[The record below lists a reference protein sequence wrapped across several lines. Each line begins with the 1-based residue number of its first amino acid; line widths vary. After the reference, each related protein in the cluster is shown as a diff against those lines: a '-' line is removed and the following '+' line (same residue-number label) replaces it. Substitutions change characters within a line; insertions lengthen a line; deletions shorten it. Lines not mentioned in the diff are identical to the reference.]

1 MTMCNGKFRERRP
14 RDPGRPRARDVLLAA
29 AMAVV
34 LAMFAETSL
43 GAAPKTS
50 ASLVVD
56 YGDGVE
62 VHFTDLKW
70 REGMTV
76 LDALSAAKAHR
87 HGIAFT
93 QRGTGS
99 SALVTKIGDVANEG
113 DGKNWIYSVNGK
125 TGEVSAGVQ
134 QLKGGDAVLWRFQ
147 KYEYNP

>member
-1 MTMCNGKFRERRP
+1 
-14 RDPGRPRARDVLLAA
+14 VLIVA

-34 LAMFAETSL
+34 LATIAETSL

-70 REGMTV
+70 RDGMTV
-76 LDALSAAKAHR
+76 LDVLSAAKAHR
-87 HGIAFT
+87 HGITFT

-99 SALVTKIGDVANEG
+99 SALVTKIGDLANEG
-113 DGKNWIYSVNGK
+113 DGKNWIYYVNGK
-125 TGEVSAGVQ
+125 TGEVSAGVHP
-134 QLKGGDAVLWRFQ
+134 LKSGDAVLWKFQ